1 MLEITVNIPGL
12 EGLVAALQGLA
23 VKQGDAIFDL
33 HQQFGEAVQLQQPYN
48 APPIQQMAP
57 PPTYQAPQQMTPPVT
72 VPVAQPDPMGP
83 PTVYVQMDQPNQQ
96 PVQAPPVGVPT
107 TDVNYTNEQLAVAM
121 TSLVDAGKMDA
132 VRALLNRFNAP
143 SLMQLPKEMY
153 GAFANELRQMGA
165 KL

>member
-12 EGLVAALQGLA
+12 ESLVEALKGLTVSTPVSELLVAE
-23 VKQGDAIFDL
+23 AI
-33 HQQFGEAVQLQQPYN
+33 Q
-48 APPIQQMAP
+48 PIQQPLQAP
-57 PPTYQAPQQMTPPVT
+57 PVQQGYQAPPQTYQAPQQMASPVT
-72 VPVAQPDPMGP
+72 VPV
-83 PTVYVQMDQPNQQ
+83 DQPIQQ
-96 PVQAPPVGVPT
+96 PVQQPVQTPPVGIPT
-107 TDVNYTNEQLAVAM
+107 SDVNYTNEQLAVAM

>member
-12 EGLVAALQGLA
+12 EGLVEALKGMA
-23 VKQGDAIFDL
+23 VSTPVSELLVAEAI
-33 HQQFGEAVQLQQPYN
+33 Q
-48 APPIQQMAP
+48 PIQQPLQAP
-57 PPTYQAPQQMTPPVT
+57 PVNQ
-72 VPVAQPDPMGP
+72 DP
-83 PTVYVQMDQPNQQ
+83 PTVYAPAPQQTAPPITVPVDQPIQQ
-96 PVQAPPVGVPT
+96 PVQAPPVGMGIPT
-107 TDVNYTNEQLAVAM
+107 SDVNYTNEQLAVAM

>member
-12 EGLVAALQGLA
+12 EGLVEALKGLA
-23 VKQGDAIFDL
+23 VSTPVSELLVAEAI
-33 HQQFGEAVQLQQPYN
+33 Q
-48 APPIQQMAP
+48 PIQQPLQAP
-57 PPTYQAPQQMTPPVT
+57 PVQQVAPPQTYQAPQQMAPPVT
-72 VPVAQPDPMGP
+72 VPV
-83 PTVYVQMDQPNQQ
+83 DQPVQQ
-96 PVQAPPVGVPT
+96 PVQQPIQAPPVGIPT
-107 TDVNYTNEQLAVAM
+107 SNVNYTNEQLAVAM

>member
-12 EGLVAALQGLA
+12 EGLVEALKGLA
-23 VKQGDAIFDL
+23 VSTPVSELLVA
-33 HQQFGEAVQLQQPYN
+33 EAVQPLQ
-48 APPIQQMAP
+48 APPVQQTAPPQTYQVPQQMAP
-57 PPTYQAPQQMTPPVT
+57 AVTIPV
-72 VPVAQPDPMGP
+72 
-83 PTVYVQMDQPNQQ
+83 DQPTQQ
-96 PVQAPPVGVPT
+96 PIQDPVGMGVPT
-107 TDVNYTNEQLAVAM
+107 SDVNYTNEQLAVAM

>member
-12 EGLVAALQGLA
+12 EGLVEALKGLA
-23 VKQGDAIFDL
+23 GPHV
-33 HQQFGEAVQLQQPYN
+33 LQDIKIGSA
-48 APPIQQMAP
+48 APQQMDTP
-57 PPTYQAPQQMTPPVT
+57 PTVYVPMDQPTPQTYQAPQQMAPPVT
-72 VPVAQPDPMGP
+72 IPV
-83 PTVYVQMDQPNQQ
+83 DQPTQQ
-96 PVQAPPVGVPT
+96 PIQDPVGMGIPT
-107 TDVNYTNEQLAVAM
+107 SGVNYTNEQLAVAM

>member
-1 MLEITVNIPGL
+1 MIEITVNIPGL
-12 EGLVAALQGLA
+12 ESLVEALKGMASPHVLQDIKIGSAAQ
-23 VKQGDAIFDL
+23 
-33 HQQFGEAVQLQQPYN
+33 
-48 APPIQQMAP
+48 PIQQPLQAP
-57 PPTYQAPQQMTPPVT
+57 PANQDPPTVYAPAPQQMASPVT
-72 VPVAQPDPMGP
+72 VPV
-83 PTVYVQMDQPNQQ
+83 DQPIQQ
-96 PVQAPPVGVPT
+96 PVQQPIQTPPAGIPT
-107 TDVNYTNEQLAVAM
+107 SDVNYTNEQLAVAM

>member
-12 EGLVAALQGLA
+12 EGLVEALKGMASPHVLQDIKIGSAAQP
-23 VKQGDAIFDL
+23 
-33 HQQFGEAVQLQQPYN
+33 VQ

-57 PPTYQAPQQMTPPVT
+57 PPTYQAPQQMAPPVT

-153 GAFANELRQMGA
+153 GAFASELRQMGA

>member
-1 MLEITVNIPGL
+1 MLEITVNVKGL
-12 EGLVAALQGLA
+12 DGLVAALQGLTM
-23 VKQGDAIFDL
+23 KQGEAVFEAPLQI
-33 HQQFGEAVQLQQPYN
+33 GEAVQQQQTYQ

-57 PPTYQAPQQMTPPVT
+57 LQTYQAPQQMTPPVR
-72 VPVAQPDPMGP
+72 VPV
-83 PTVYVQMDQPNQQ
+83 DQPVQQ
-96 PVQAPPVGVPT
+96 PVQQPIQEPPVGIPT
-107 TDVNYTNEQLAVAM
+107 SDVNYTNEQLAVAM